1 MLRTVT
7 PPAPCVK
14 FRVNLM
20 HIFCMILCLVF
31 FAGGGAY
38 PARAD
43 EKLISQNQADTKAKI
58 EALEDDALFRAAEEF
73 ARCAGVY
80 EAGAKIMKAGGN
92 DNLSIAS
99 HEKANGARLAG
110 IWFAKQVTGKPD
122 DFINEKAKTIESG
135 WLGLFEAANEK
146 DMADAMDRLTQEV
159 TTCSEKY
166 GKIQGEIVQKARRAA
181 YKVTKPER
189 NEK

>member
-7 PPAPCVK
+7 PPTRCVK
-14 FRVNLM
+14 FRINLTR
-20 HIFCMILCLVF
+20 IFCLILCLAF
-31 FAGGGAY
+31 FTGGGAY

-43 EKLISQNQADTKAKI
+43 EKPMSQNQADTKAKI

-110 IWFAKQVTGKPD
+110 IWFAEQVTGKPD
-122 DFINEKAKTIESG
+122 DFINEKAKTAESG

-146 DMADAMDRLTQEV
+146 DMADAMDRLMQEV
-159 TTCSEKY
+159 TTCSKKY
-166 GKIQGEIVQKARRAA
+166 SKTQGEIVQKVRRAA
-181 YKVTKPER
+181 YKVAEPER

>member
-14 FRVNLM
+14 FRVNLTR
-20 HIFCMILCLVF
+20 IFCLLMCLIF
-31 FAGGGAY
+31 FTGGGVY

-43 EKLISQNQADTKAKI
+43 EKPISQNQ
-58 EALEDDALFRAAEEF
+58 DDAMFQVAEEF

-80 EAGAKIMKAGGN
+80 EAGAKIMQAGGN

-99 HEKANGARLAG
+99 HEKANGARLTG

-122 DFINEKAKTIESG
+122 DFINEKAKTAESG

-146 DMADAMDRLTQEV
+146 DMADAMDRLMQEV
-159 TTCSEKY
+159 TTCSKKY
-166 GKIQGEIVQKARRAA
+166 GKLQGEIVQKARRAA
-181 YKVTKPER
+181 YKVAEPES
-189 NEK
+189 NEKRD